1 MKLLKRL
8 CLILLCLNSFL
19 VLKTAEQPKTPSF
32 IILAYSPSL
41 HTQSSDILKHLTRL
55 GLLHS
60 LSITSALYKA
70 GMGIEENFIE
80 KVTNKESIEQFLL
93 EKPRL
98 SYAGYFAKGTN
109 QERLNSALIRNHPI
123 IIICDS
129 YGTKILQDTLKHC
142 PDNAIHSIILLD
154 PAVYLPLNYKA
165 ISHRVYNFYSKRTK
179 ALARKYTPETGGFIV
194 EDDNVWSKIVNIRCM
209 YEVAKDYKLD
219 VDLSNTEIIKQ
230 LNIPALIALADEHY
244 RTNWDLAA
252 IISRASG
259 ESTYADVALPLLFIN
274 RPLTIQGDRIK
285 NEKEK
290 WTSERMTANKLA
302 AVREQLNNEERYH
315 NAITT
320 CQQIDAKTIF
330 VPRYAMKPAGQP
342 TAYDGI
348 SLITFVKS
356 KNPANLQKD
365 NFKVIIDDQKKEAFS
380 SFVFLGQNIL
390 ANKETWMGQV
400 PYFSTISADPFY
412 YGILKFRI
420 PHVMWPGLAGKR
432 FSVQFKENSLG
443 SRNVG
448 FIPTIDQGQDINF
461 IAFADVQKQNQ
472 GYALEDP
479 HSGSALY
486 SLAKVLQENEA
497 RDPRKPNSLYLVV
510 GDLVRNGKNLNSW
523 MEVLSKLSSISS
535 NNYLGMQYP
544 YSLLATAIGTHD
556 FADVDWG
563 LLSFY
568 KMIPTY
574 GYLFNFSNKEEDPAP
589 IELEP
594 QQLVNTT
601 HSWFDRGRVRFIH
614 LPYTTEEEDT
624 PQPNPGDLSGWAA
637 KIKEAAKSAF
647 HQFAF
652 KPDQLI
658 PTFVANLNKAVED
671 RNTGII
677 DFIVVYGHAP
687 LATAP
692 QFTHMHQG
700 LFNSWLR
707 KEIKTLEKGHFANIL
722 FHKIAQAGV
731 DLYLS
736 GHNHQYDRCEINY
749 SVNNGTPGVAIKGT
763 LQAVTLGLGNVLRKE
778 ALSGDPEVLQDQF
791 KSTEYATITS
801 QCFITE
807 GQAYKYN
814 SPIFNPGVNLV
825 QIYPG
830 HYILPAYLKCST
842 QDKTLRC
849 QLLTEHGTVLDQ
861 FEVQARR

>member
-1 MKLLKRL
+1 MKSVKQF
-8 CLILLCLNSFL
+8 CLALLCLSSSL
-19 VLKTAEQPKTPSF
+19 ILKAAEQPESPSF
-32 IILAYSPSL
+32 IILGSKPTL
-41 HTQSSDILKHLTRL
+41 HAHSTDILKHLIRL
-55 GLLHS
+55 GLLNNLAITPDKHR
-60 LSITSALYKA
+60 TSAQL
-70 GMGIEENFIE
+70 EEKFIE
-80 KVTNKESIEQFLL
+80 KVTSKENIEHFQVT
-93 EKPRL
+93 ERWA
-98 SYAGYFAKGTN
+98 SSAGYLTKGATD
-109 QERLNSALIRNHPI
+109 QERLNDALIQQRPI

-129 YGTKILQDTLKHC
+129 YSTKILQDTLLHC

-154 PAVYLPLNYKA
+154 PAVYSPLNYKA
-165 ISHRVYNFYSKRTK
+165 ISHRLYNFYSKRTK
-179 ALARKYTPETGGFIV
+179 ALIRKYTPETGGFIV

-209 YEVAKDYKLD
+209 YEVAKDYELD

-244 RTNWDLAA
+244 RANWDLAA
-252 IISRASG
+252 IIARAPG

-274 RPLTIQGDRIK
+274 RPLTIEGDRIN

-290 WTSERMTANKLA
+290 WISERLTANKLA
-302 AVREQLNNEERYH
+302 AVREQLTNEESYH

-365 NFKVIIDDQKKEAFS
+365 NFKVNIDDQKIEAFS

-479 HSGSALY
+479 NSGSAFY

-535 NNYLGMQYP
+535 NNYLQMQYP

-568 KMIPTY
+568 KMMPTY
-574 GYLFNFSNKEEDPAP
+574 GYLFNFSNAGTDPAP
-589 IELEP
+589 LQLEP

-601 HSWFDRGRVRFIH
+601 QSWFDRGRVRFIH
-614 LPYTTEEEDT
+614 LPYTTEEETT
-624 PQPNPGDLSGWAA
+624 PVANNGDISGWLSHL
-637 KIKEAAKSAF
+637 KGKAKSAGYPF
-647 HQFAF
+647 EF

-658 PTFVANLNKAVED
+658 PTFVANLNKAVQD
-671 RNTGII
+671 RNAGII

-692 QFTHMHQG
+692 QFTHMHPG
-700 LFNSWLR
+700 LCNSLLTDTFR
-707 KEIKTLEKGHFANIL
+707 TAEKHVFAKTIL
-722 FHKIAQAGV
+722 YEMADKGV

-736 GHNHQYDRCEINY
+736 GHNHQYDRCEIAY
-749 SVNNGTPGVAIKGT
+749 TVQSSGTKELTSGSFP
-763 LQAVTLGLGNVLRKE
+763 AVTIGLGNVLRTAEQTAATSVLILRTETPLIK
-778 ALSGDPEVLQDQF
+778 ALTISSQEFISGSTSKQSVRQF
-791 KSTEYATITS
+791 MEQPYA
-801 QCFITE
+801 
-807 GQAYKYN
+807 
-814 SPIFNPGVNLV
+814 
-825 QIYPG
+825 G

-842 QDKTLRC
+842 QDRALRC
-849 QLLTEHGTVLDQ
+849 QLLTKQGTVLDQ